1 MKLWMICIVFLFPT
15 CLWGQKDTLSLSMD
29 QALNIARIFSIDAIV
44 ARNTLQIAYWS
55 YRNYKANLL
64 PSMVLDGTLPSLD
77 KSLSSYQKEDGTY
90 SFVTNRLLSENLN
103 LSITQNIPYTGGSI
117 SLQSQ
122 LQRIDQLDGDRN
134 TSYLSVPL
142 GLTLSQPLI
151 TARPLRWS
159 MRIEPKKYKEALQQY
174 CVSMEAVNMQTV
186 KHYFEFLLASV
197 NKNIAEQ
204 NLKNAEELLKIAQGK
219 KKIGIISDNDLL
231 QLELGRLNASS
242 NLIKAEQEYDNKM
255 YAFRNY
261 LRYDDSVVLKI
272 DVPQKCPVVKI
283 SPREVLDIALKNN
296 PLNYSIERQLLEA
309 KQQIAQAR
317 VDRGFK
323 ADIYASVGFTG
334 SDNSLSGTYQNLQ
347 NRQVVSLGI
356 RIPILDWG
364 KGRGRVRLAK
374 SQQELIKAQIEQS
387 QMNFERDVMLSV
399 NQFQDQTRL
408 LDIAVLADSVA
419 QCRYKTAYNIFVMG
433 NINVLDISS
442 AQVERDNARREYIS
456 QLYTSWLYYYNI
468 RQLSLYDFVRD
479 EDIIYEMIKN

>member
-1 MKLWMICIVFLFPT
+1 MICIVFLFPT

-55 YRNYKANLL
+55 YRNYKADLL

-204 NLKNAEELLKIAQGK
+204 NLKNAEELLKR
-219 KKIGIISDNDLL
+219 S
-231 QLELGRLNASS
+231 E
-242 NLIKAEQEYDNKM
+242 
-255 YAFRNY
+255 
-261 LRYDDSVVLKI
+261 
-272 DVPQKCPVVKI
+272 
-283 SPREVLDIALKNN
+283 
-296 PLNYSIERQLLEA
+296 
-309 KQQIAQAR
+309 
-317 VDRGFK
+317 
-323 ADIYASVGFTG
+323 
-334 SDNSLSGTYQNLQ
+334 
-347 NRQVVSLGI
+347 
-356 RIPILDWG
+356 
-364 KGRGRVRLAK
+364 
-374 SQQELIKAQIEQS
+374 
-387 QMNFERDVMLSV
+387 
-399 NQFQDQTRL
+399 
-408 LDIAVLADSVA
+408 
-419 QCRYKTAYNIFVMG
+419 
-433 NINVLDISS
+433 
-442 AQVERDNARREYIS
+442 
-456 QLYTSWLYYYNI
+456 
-468 RQLSLYDFVRD
+468 
-479 EDIIYEMIKN
+479 

>member
-1 MKLWMICIVFLFPT
+1 MICIVFLFPT

-55 YRNYKANLL
+55 YRNYKADLL

-296 PLNYSIERQLLEA
+296 P
-309 KQQIAQAR
+309 
-317 VDRGFK
+317 
-323 ADIYASVGFTG
+323 
-334 SDNSLSGTYQNLQ
+334 
-347 NRQVVSLGI
+347 
-356 RIPILDWG
+356 
-364 KGRGRVRLAK
+364 
-374 SQQELIKAQIEQS
+374 
-387 QMNFERDVMLSV
+387 
-399 NQFQDQTRL
+399 
-408 LDIAVLADSVA
+408 
-419 QCRYKTAYNIFVMG
+419 
-433 NINVLDISS
+433 
-442 AQVERDNARREYIS
+442 
-456 QLYTSWLYYYNI
+456 
-468 RQLSLYDFVRD
+468 
-479 EDIIYEMIKN
+479 

>member
-1 MKLWMICIVFLFPT
+1 M
-15 CLWGQKDTLSLSMD
+15 
-29 QALNIARIFSIDAIV
+29 
-44 ARNTLQIAYWS
+44 
-55 YRNYKANLL
+55 
-64 PSMVLDGTLPSLD
+64 
-77 KSLSSYQKEDGTY
+77 
-90 SFVTNRLLSENLN
+90 
-103 LSITQNIPYTGGSI
+103 
-117 SLQSQ
+117 
-122 LQRIDQLDGDRN
+122 
-134 TSYLSVPL
+134 
-142 GLTLSQPLI
+142 
-151 TARPLRWS
+151 
-159 MRIEPKKYKEALQQY
+159 
-174 CVSMEAVNMQTV
+174 
-186 KHYFEFLLASV
+186 
-197 NKNIAEQ
+197 
-204 NLKNAEELLKIAQGK
+204 
-219 KKIGIISDNDLL
+219 L

-309 KQQIAQAR
+309 KQRIAQAR

-347 NRQVVSLGI
+347 NRQGVSLGI

-387 QMNFERDVMLSV
+387 QMNFERDVTLSV

-433 NINVLDISS
+433 NINVLDINS